1 MKNELTDWQ
10 QSSLPKILETYKKAK
25 SLRDEIRRL
34 DPTITLDILALSHAI
49 NLHAQEVAEG
59 IVNGYQSSL
68 TISEL
73 ADMVRLA
80 DELRRKLSPQIPDWA
95 EPFTDEVKNDA
106 NA

>member
-10 QSSLPKILETYKKAK
+10 KTALPNILETHKKAR

-34 DPTITLDILALSHAI
+34 DSGIVLDILSLSHAV

-59 IVNGYQSSL
+59 IVNGYQASL

-73 ADMVRLA
+73 SDMVRLA
-80 DELRRKLSPQIPDWA
+80 DELRRKLNPPIPDWA
-95 EPFTDEVKNDA
+95 EPFTDEVKKDA
-106 NA
+106 DA